1 MRVTGILKVLGWQ
14 KNFRMIAGKRVRVW
28 CKQMPEQP
36 KNTPNMGVDREVDA
50 LVVQAEIQSQ
60 QELKNHTQQLDRH
73 EQPENTKKRY
83 FIQYRHTD
91 SWQG

>member
-60 QELKNHTQQLDRH
+60 QELKNHTQQLDQH
-73 EQPENTKKRY
+73 EQPENTKKRS

>member
-1 MRVTGILKVLGWQ
+1 MRVAGILKVLGWQ

-28 CKQMPEQP
+28 CKQTPEQP

-60 QELKNHTQQLDRH
+60 QELKNHTQQCDRH
-73 EQPENTKKRY
+73 EQPEKRQKKIFYPVPTHR
-83 FIQYRHTD
+83 
-91 SWQG
+91 